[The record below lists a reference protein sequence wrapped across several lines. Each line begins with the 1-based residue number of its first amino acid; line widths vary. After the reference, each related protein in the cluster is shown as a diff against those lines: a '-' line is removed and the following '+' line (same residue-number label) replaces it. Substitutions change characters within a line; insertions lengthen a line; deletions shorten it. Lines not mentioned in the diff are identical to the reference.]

1 MTTKITFEML
11 NELLKEKA
19 QKYVDMGLNVKYV
32 SGFSSPEER
41 YAEVPVATL
50 RNLLNIG
57 MINEMDLQLLL
68 NNADKTSKKLD
79 LLKAMN
85 KIFGV
90 NMEQKEEVKTEEKCT
105 QETCK
110 CNESEKEQCEKQ
122 KEDYEQYQSPF
133 KVLMKDFDKTV
144 STLLKE
150 SKDPVGILL
159 KTLDD
164 VFENKGMKEKVEQMK
179 DRGEKIVQTA
189 KDLKEKLNSTDCFT
203 HVKNFN
209 FNEKE
214 RTEDEEVFDE
224 MAEEL
229 FTYFTHFEDWKVEIQ
244 SGLKIESYVHKN
256 TNLEIDYVLTDEKQP
271 KIILTSVA
279 NQLTITPNAKYFKQ
293 LSNLLFELRQKTVEG
308 KISTKAKSFLDSLKK

>member
-68 NNADKTSKKLD
+68 NNAAKINKNEEKLD

-90 NMEQKEEVKTEEKCT
+90 NMEQKEVKTEEKCT
-105 QETCK
+105 QETCE
-110 CNESEKEQCEKQ
+110 CNESEKKQCNEQR
-122 KEDYEQYQSPF
+122 DHSYEQSPF
-133 KVLMKDFDKTV
+133 KILMKENPVDF
-144 STLLKE
+144 
-150 SKDPVGILL
+150 LL
-159 KTLDD
+159 KTLDEI
-164 VFENKGMKEKVEQMK
+164 FENKEVKEKVEQMK

-229 FTYFTHFEDWKVEIQ
+229 FTYFTHFEDWDVKIQNELKV
-244 SGLKIESYVHKN
+244 ESYVHKKI
-256 TNLEIDYVLTDEKQP
+256 NLEIDYYTLTDEGQS
-271 KIILTSVA
+271 KIVLTSVA
-279 NQLTITPNAKYFKQ
+279 NQLTITPNAKHFKR
-293 LSNLLFELRQKTVEG
+293 LSNLLFELRQKTVEN
-308 KISTKAKSFLDSLKK
+308 KISSKAKTFLDSIKK